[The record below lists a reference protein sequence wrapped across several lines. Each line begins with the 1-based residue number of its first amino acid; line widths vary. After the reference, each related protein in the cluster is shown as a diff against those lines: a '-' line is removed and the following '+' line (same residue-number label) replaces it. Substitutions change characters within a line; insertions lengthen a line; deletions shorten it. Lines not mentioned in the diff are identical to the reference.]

1 MEHRCGYR
9 RSVNVAVI
17 IRTRGGVAGKAIV
30 SDVSASGALV
40 TTSLP
45 VATHAVVFVQFDVAR
60 SDGRYRRVNIEAEV
74 VRLTN
79 GGFGLEWTEFA
90 PEAVREFYAQQI
102 DDPRELPQTRRFDKA
117 GGRK

>member
-17 IRTRGGVAGKAIV
+17 LRTRGGVAGKAVV

-45 VATHAVVFVQFDVAR
+45 VATHVVIFVQFEVAQA
-60 SDGRYRRVNIEAEV
+60 DGRRRRVNIEAEV
-74 VRLTN
+74 VRLTSS
-79 GGFGLEWTEFA
+79 GFAVEWTEFA
-90 PEAVREFYAQQI
+90 PEAVRELYTRQLSEHREI
-102 DDPRELPQTRRFDKA
+102 PRARRHDKA
-117 GGRK
+117 SGRK